1 MNKKDIEDIMN
12 EFKNF
17 SPEEKDVEK
26 ISTLADEYRDKS
38 KEEIFFEI
46 IKVNEDMENS
56 MSEEEYNKIFE
67 KLESMRPFL
76 NEEQVEKLDELLYIL
91 GK

>member
-1 MNKKDIEDIMN
+1 MSKKDMEDLME
-12 EFKNF
+12 EFQKF
-17 SPEEKDVEK
+17 SPMEEDVEK
-26 ISTLADEYRDKS
+26 ISTLADEYKDKS
-38 KEEIFFEI
+38 EEEIFFEI

-56 MSEEEYNKIFE
+56 MSEEEYNRVFE

-76 NEEQVEKLDELLYIL
+76 NEEQIEKLDKLLYIL